1 MVRYSKGAKIL
12 SEGEEGQDIF
22 LIDSGEVEI
31 RRQTPFG
38 HYPFARLKAGDVFG
52 ETSFIDGQP
61 RSGDAFV
68 VEDAVIFPLNALALA
83 PVVEEHPRWALALY
97 WALWKSLSRKLR
109 LTNETLA
116 DFFSGA
122 RKKRRS
128 SRCPARTKT
137 SGSGSTRSATSS
149 ASSRCRRWRSTS
161 SPASPRRSTSSA
173 RNTLFRE
180 GQEGDALYIVLEG
193 QIRISKDTAA
203 GEEAL
208 AILERG
214 DYFGEMALI
223 DRQPRSADAK
233 AHSEEVV
240 VLTISREVL
249 EGILS
254 VQKVSSLRLSKLLC
268 RLIAKRLARDRPQ
281 AGLLVHLRP
290 GLGRNPGRAQ
300 HLLAPAAQRL
310 GVHRGEAE
318 PGPFGGIGPALLA
331 QRAVRAARPPGR
343 PPP

>member
-1 MVRYSKGAKIL
+1 MYFELFDRLRHFEILTHFSDEQIDLLATCTSMVRYSKGAKIL
-12 SEGEEGQDIF
+12 SEGEEGQDVF

-68 VEDAVIFPLNALALA
+68 TEDAVIFPLNALALA
-83 PVVEEHPRWALALY
+83 PVIEDNPRWALALY

-122 RKKRRS
+122 RKKAPIQPVPRQSEDFRVGLDKKRDLFREQPLS
-128 SRCPARTKT
+128 PMEINFL
-137 SGSGSTRSATSS
+137 
-149 ASSRCRRWRSTS
+149 ASLSKEKRFKREEY
-161 SPASPRRSTSSA
+161 
-173 RNTLFRE
+173 LFRE

-249 EGILS
+249 EGILN
-254 VQKVSSLRLSKLLC
+254 VQKVSSLRLLKLLC
-268 RLIAKRLARDRPQ
+268 GLIAKRLREIDHK
-281 AGLLVHLRP
+281 LVSWYIFDQ
-290 GLGRNPGRAQ
+290 GSGET
-300 HLLAPAAQRL
+300 L
-310 GVHRGEAE
+310 GV
-318 PGPFGGIGPALLA
+318 PNIF
-331 QRAVRAARPPGR
+331 
-343 PPP
+343 

>member
-1 MVRYSKGAKIL
+1 MYFELFDRLRHFEILTHFSDEQIDLLATCTSMVRYSKGAKIL

-83 PVVEEHPRWALALY
+83 PVIEEHPRWALALY

-122 RKKRRS
+122 RKKAPIQPVPRQNEDFRVGLDKKRDLFREQPLSPMEINFLS
-128 SRCPARTKT
+128 SLSKEKHFKREEY
-137 SGSGSTRSATSS
+137 
-149 ASSRCRRWRSTS
+149 
-161 SPASPRRSTSSA
+161 
-173 RNTLFRE
+173 LFRE

-254 VQKVSSLRLSKLLC
+254 VQKVSSLRLLKLLC
-268 RLIAKRLARDRPQ
+268 SLIAKRLREIDHK
-281 AGLLVHLRP
+281 LVSWYIFDQ
-290 GLGRNPGRAQ
+290 GSGET
-300 HLLAPAAQRL
+300 L
-310 GVHRGEAE
+310 GV
-318 PGPFGGIGPALLA
+318 PNIF
-331 QRAVRAARPPGR
+331 
-343 PPP
+343 

>member
-1 MVRYSKGAKIL
+1 MYFELFDRLRHFDILTHFSDEQIDLLATCTSMVRYSKGAKIL
-12 SEGEEGQDIF
+12 GEGEEGQDIF

-83 PVVEEHPRWALALY
+83 PVIEEHPRWALALY

-122 RKKRRS
+122 RKKAPIQPVPLQNEDFRVGLDKKRDLFREQPLSPMEINFLS
-128 SRCPARTKT
+128 SLSKEKRFKREEY
-137 SGSGSTRSATSS
+137 
-149 ASSRCRRWRSTS
+149 
-161 SPASPRRSTSSA
+161 
-173 RNTLFRE
+173 LFRE

-254 VQKVSSLRLSKLLC
+254 VQKVSSLRLLKLLC
-268 RLIAKRLARDRPQ
+268 SLIAKRLREIDHK
-281 AGLLVHLRP
+281 LVSWYIFDQ
-290 GLGRNPGRAQ
+290 GSGET
-300 HLLAPAAQRL
+300 L
-310 GVHRGEAE
+310 GV
-318 PGPFGGIGPALLA
+318 PNIF
-331 QRAVRAARPPGR
+331 
-343 PPP
+343 